1 MVVLSRGQRAPESL
15 KYLGRLLL
23 TSSEFLYAL
32 DLFGT
37 FVFAIT
43 GAFRAVKY
51 ELDILGVIVLSVFT
65 GVGGGILRDV
75 ILGAY
80 PPAVFTNEIYILIC
94 LAGGLLVFFSAS
106 HVARWWNLVKVFDA
120 IGLGVFAALGA
131 LKGYDHGLG
140 PIGVVMMGT
149 MTAVGGGVIR
159 DILVS
164 EIPAVLTSDFYATA
178 AALGALALWA
188 CEALGF
194 GPHVGLVVGACLTI
208 LLRLLAMRFRFHL
221 PRVKNLPAP
230 PAELTRKLTVP
241 WRRRRDD

>member
-1 MVVLSRGQRAPESL
+1 MTGTD
-15 KYLGRLLL
+15 LL
-23 TSSEFLYAL
+23 FAL

-37 FVFAIT
+37 LVFAVT
-43 GAFRAVKY
+43 GAFRAVKH
-51 ELDILGVIVLSVFT
+51 ELDILGVLVLSVFT

-80 PPAVFTNEIYILIC
+80 PPAVFTNEIYFLLC
-94 LAGGLLVFFSAS
+94 LGGGFLVFFTAPKI
-106 HVARWWNLVKVFDA
+106 ARWWNLVKVFDA

-131 LKGYDHGLG
+131 LKGYEYGLG

-178 AALGALALWA
+178 AALGALSLWA
-188 CEALGF
+188 CEVAGLGNELSL
-194 GPHVGLVVGACLTI
+194 LVAAALTI
-208 LLRLLAMRFRFHL
+208 LLRLLAMRFRVNL
-221 PRVKNLPAP
+221 PRVRNLPAA
-230 PAELTRKLTVP
+230 PAELARKFSVP
-241 WRRRRDD
+241 WKKRR

>member
-1 MVVLSRGQRAPESL
+1 
-15 KYLGRLLL
+15 L
-23 TSSEFLYAL
+23 TGAEFLYAL
-32 DLFGT
+32 DLLGT

-51 ELDILGVIVLSVFT
+51 ELDILGVLVLSVFT

-80 PPAVFTNEIYILIC
+80 PPAVFTNEIYFLVC
-94 LAGGLLVFFSAS
+94 LAGGLLVFFSAPYI
-106 HVARWWNLVKVFDA
+106 ARWWTAVKVLDA

-131 LKGYDHGLG
+131 LKGYEHGLG

-178 AALGALALWA
+178 AALGALAFWA

-194 GPHVGLVVGACLTI
+194 GRETSLVAAAAFTI
-208 LLRLLAMRFRFHL
+208 VLRLLAMRFHVSL
-221 PRVKNLPAP
+221 PRVRNLPAA
-230 PAELTRKLTVP
+230 PADLAKKFQVP

>member
-1 MVVLSRGQRAPESL
+1 LNGGE
-15 KYLGRLLL
+15 LL
-23 TSSEFLYAL
+23 FAL

-51 ELDILGVIVLSVFT
+51 ELDILGVLVLSVFT

-80 PPAVFTNEIYILIC
+80 PPAVFTNEVYFLVC
-94 LAGGLLVFFSAS
+94 LAGGLLVFFSAP
-106 HVARWWNLVKVFDA
+106 HVARWWTAVKVFDA

-164 EIPAVLTSDFYATA
+164 EIPAVLSSDFYATA
-178 AALGALALWA
+178 AALGALAYWA
-188 CEALGF
+188 CEALGW
-194 GPHVGLVVGACLTI
+194 GHEVGLLVAATLTI
-208 LLRLLAMRFRFHL
+208 ALRLLAMRFGASL
-221 PRVKNLPAP
+221 PRVKTLPAP
-230 PAELTRKLTVP
+230 PSELAKKFTVP
-241 WRRRRDD
+241 WRRRKDD

>member
-1 MVVLSRGQRAPESL
+1 MTGTEL
-15 KYLGRLLL
+15 
-23 TSSEFLYAL
+23 LYAL

-51 ELDILGVIVLSVFT
+51 ELDILGVLVLSVFT

-80 PPAVFTNEIYILIC
+80 PPAVFTNEIYFLLC
-94 LAGGLLVFFSAS
+94 LAGGVLVFYSAPY
-106 HVARWWNLVKVFDA
+106 VARWWNVVKIFDA

-131 LKGYDHGLG
+131 LKGYQHGLG

-164 EIPAVLTSDFYATA
+164 EIPAVLATDFYATA
-178 AALGALALWA
+178 AALGALALWC
-188 CEALGF
+188 CEKLGL
-194 GPHVGLVVGACLTI
+194 GNEWSLLVAGCLT
-208 LLRLLAMRFRFHL
+208 LALRLLAMRFKVGL
-221 PRVKNLPAP
+221 PRVRNLPAP
-230 PAELTRKLTVP
+230 PAELARRFSPP
-241 WRRRRDD
+241 WKKRRP

>member
-1 MVVLSRGQRAPESL
+1 MTGA
-15 KYLGRLLL
+15 
-23 TSSEFLYAL
+23 EFLFAL

-37 FVFAIT
+37 FVFAVT

-51 ELDILGVIVLSVFT
+51 ELDILGVLVLSVFT

-80 PPAVFTNEIYILIC
+80 PPAVFTNEIYFLIC
-94 LAGGLLVFFSAS
+94 LGGGLMVFFLAP
-106 HVARWWNLVKVFDA
+106 HVARWWTAVKVFDA
-120 IGLGVFAALGA
+120 VGLGVFAALGA
-131 LKGYDHGLG
+131 LKGFEYGLG

-178 AALGALALWA
+178 AALGALTLWICEVAGLGNEASLLAAAL
-188 CEALGF
+188 
-194 GPHVGLVVGACLTI
+194 VTI
-208 LLRLLAMRFRFHL
+208 ILRLLAMRFRVNL
-221 PRVKNLPAP
+221 PRVRNLPAP
-230 PAELTRKLTVP
+230 PADLARKFQVP

>member
-1 MVVLSRGQRAPESL
+1 MTGTEM
-15 KYLGRLLL
+15 
-23 TSSEFLYAL
+23 LYAL

-37 FVFAIT
+37 LVFAVT

-51 ELDILGVIVLSVFT
+51 ELDILGVLVLSVFT

-80 PPAVFTNEIYILIC
+80 PPAVFTNETYLLVC
-94 LAGGLLVFFSAS
+94 LGGGLLVFFTAPYI
-106 HVARWWNLVKVFDA
+106 ARWWNLVKVFDA
-120 IGLGVFAALGA
+120 LGLGVFAALGA

-164 EIPAVLTSDFYATA
+164 EIPAVLSSDFYATA
-178 AALGALALWA
+178 AALGALALWGCKA
-188 CEALGF
+188 RGWGNEISLMVCAT
-194 GPHVGLVVGACLTI
+194 LTRG
-208 LLRLLAMRFRFHL
+208 LRLLAMKFQFGL
-221 PRVKNLPAP
+221 PRVRNLPAP
-230 PAELTRKLTVP
+230 PGELARRFAFP
-241 WRRRRDD
+241 WKKAWKNRIHREAAKSAKKAKKRN

>member
-1 MVVLSRGQRAPESL
+1 MTG
-15 KYLGRLLL
+15 
-23 TSSEFLYAL
+23 SELLYAL

-43 GAFRAVKY
+43 GAFRGVKY
-51 ELDILGVIVLSVFT
+51 QLDILGVLVLSVFT

-75 ILGAY
+75 ILGSY
-80 PPAVFTNEIYILIC
+80 PPAVFTHEVYFLVC

-106 HVARWWNLVKVFDA
+106 HIARWWNLVKVFDA
-120 IGLGVFAALGA
+120 VGLGVFAALGA
-131 LKGYDHGLG
+131 LKGYEHGLG

-164 EIPAVLTSDFYATA
+164 EIPAVLSSDFYATA
-178 AALGALALWA
+178 AALGALSLWG
-188 CEALGF
+188 CEAAGLGRE
-194 GPHVGLVVGACLTI
+194 VSLLVCAGLTI
-208 LLRLLAMRFRFHL
+208 GLRLLAMTLNMRL

-230 PAELTRKLTVP
+230 PAELARKFTVP
-241 WRRRRDD
+241 WRRRK

>member
-1 MVVLSRGQRAPESL
+1 MTGTD
-15 KYLGRLLL
+15 LL
-23 TSSEFLYAL
+23 FAL

-43 GAFRAVKY
+43 GAFRAVKHQ
-51 ELDILGVIVLSVFT
+51 LDILGVLVLSVFT

-75 ILGAY
+75 ILGSY
-80 PPAVFTNEIYILIC
+80 PPAVFTNEVYFLVC
-94 LAGGLLVFFSAS
+94 LGGGLLVFFTAPRI
-106 HVARWWNLVKVFDA
+106 ARWWNLVKVFDA

-131 LKGYDHGLG
+131 LKGFDSGLG

-164 EIPAVLTSDFYATA
+164 EIPAVLNSDFYATA

-188 CEALGF
+188 CKFVGFSNELAL
-194 GPHVGLVVGACLTI
+194 LVAAALTI
-208 LLRLLAMRFRFHL
+208 VLRLLAMRFQFNL
-221 PRVKNLPAP
+221 PRVKHLPAP
-230 PAELTRKLTVP
+230 PAELARKFSVP
-241 WRRRRDD
+241 WKKR